1 MNIEYKDMHI
11 TPTELL
17 ELAAR
22 VYQDTNVSPGLDEK
36 GHPEDVYYAL
46 DLVFNSLGKGLI
58 HYIEMIKINAN
69 NREGKNV

>member
-1 MNIEYKDMHI
+1 MSFEYKDMHI

-22 VYQDTNVSPGLDEK
+22 VYRDTNVSPGLDEK

-46 DLVFNSLGKGLI
+46 DLVFNTLGKGLT
-58 HYIEMIKINAN
+58 HYVEMIKINAN
-69 NREGKNV
+69 NRVRNNG